1 MRFLVICQIISLIKR
16 NVLSKDELIV
26 FGVVYFI
33 EPYIYGSVDCYG
45 YYVVAN
51 DGVLYWMMHPMAGY
65 NPTVINQNEG

>member
-1 MRFLVICQIISLIKR
+1 
-16 NVLSKDELIV
+16 VLSKDELIV

-51 DGVLYWMMHPMAGY
+51 DGVLYWN
-65 NPTVINQNEG
+65 NPAVINQNEG